1 MFEVTFVI
9 DGVQRKINVNASDSV
24 TAIQIF
30 TNMYGGFGRTEI
42 INIRRIQEMEEME
55 EIFNKLDEKNKDILT
70 LVAKGI
76 EIGQQ
81 SKSSIIPGRKEK

>member
-1 MFEVTFVI
+1 
-9 DGVQRKINVNASDSV
+9 
-24 TAIQIF
+24 
-30 TNMYGGFGRTEI
+30 
-42 INIRRIQEMEEME
+42 MEEME

-81 SKSSIIPGRKEK
+81 SKTSITVENK

>member
-1 MFEVTFVI
+1 
-9 DGVQRKINVNASDSV
+9 
-24 TAIQIF
+24 
-30 TNMYGGFGRTEI
+30 
-42 INIRRIQEMEEME
+42 MEEME

-81 SKSSIIPGRKEK
+81 SKTNIIVEKVEE

>member
-1 MFEVTFVI
+1 
-9 DGVQRKINVNASDSV
+9 
-24 TAIQIF
+24 
-30 TNMYGGFGRTEI
+30 
-42 INIRRIQEMEEME
+42 MEEME

-81 SKSSIIPGRKEK
+81 SKGYGIPERKEK

>member
-1 MFEVTFVI
+1 
-9 DGVQRKINVNASDSV
+9 
-24 TAIQIF
+24 
-30 TNMYGGFGRTEI
+30 
-42 INIRRIQEMEEME
+42 MEEME

-81 SKSSIIPGRKEK
+81 SKSTIIPERKEKWNNG